1 MPGRERSEQA
11 EPDATGER
19 RYLDAARAYAD
30 AGTRAFRPT
39 PAAGDWKM
47 GILADGVAAV
57 HAATGDDA
65 FARWLVSYT
74 DTLVATPGKWKDPR
88 FALPVGYLAVL
99 RNDPRYERVALEVVR
114 DMQIGVW
121 GKALAWTGR
130 TGFRLLGPL
139 ATRAG
144 LRPSRPSTVQPSGA
158 TPGRAAPRR
167 ESPPAPRPRSPS
179 RRAPGPPNDD

>member
-1 MPGRERSEQA
+1 MV
-11 EPDATGER
+11 TR
-19 RYLDAARAYAD
+19 RDRQPED
-30 AGTRAFRPT
+30 P

-65 FARWLVSYT
+65 LARWLGSYA
-74 DTLVATPGKWKDPR
+74 DTLVAAPGKWTDPR
-88 FALPVGYLAVL
+88 FALPLGYLAVL
-99 RNDPRYERVALEVVR
+99 KDDARYESAALAVVR
-114 DMQIGVW
+114 GMQIGEW

-144 LRPSRPSTVQPSGA
+144 LRPSRPPTSHPPAA

-179 RRAPGPPNDD
+179 RRAPVPLSDD